1 MCGLAGTRRLG
12 TLPLAHSQW
21 PTAKL
26 PVHACYRCS
35 ESRGWRGGGSNP
47 WLECMECAACAQNG
61 VRRRK
66 KDANKKIIIRIV
78 WFRLQS
84 SGVAVRYAM
93 CGALW

>member
-66 KDANKKIIIRIV
+66 KMRTKKLLSVSFGSDFSR
-78 WFRLQS
+78 
-84 SGVAVRYAM
+84 VAWQCAM